1 MGFLVLRLTSAYQHI
16 LRKYTEMKDLNEKVK
31 EILKQHNIKMS
42 IGGCGCC
49 GSPWVSFEKD
59 GIKILDEVYDFNIDM
74 FKEED

>member
-1 MGFLVLRLTSAYQHI
+1 M
-16 LRKYTEMKDLNEKVK
+16 EDLKEKIK

-59 GIKILDEVYDFNIDM
+59 GVKIVDDVDYFTIDM
-74 FKEED
+74 FEDDKLSGNGS

>member
-1 MGFLVLRLTSAYQHI
+1 MT
-16 LRKYTEMKDLNEKVK
+16 DLEKKVK

-59 GIKILDEVYDFNIDM
+59 GVKIVDDVEYFTIDM
-74 FKEED
+74 FEDEKLSKNGG